1 MAMVLTGGDALRRR
15 GNGAQLATRVDDWRT
30 LAGGLGLAGADV
42 IELDLDHLTDASAA
56 RLASLVGGESPA
68 PQAGRRIED
77 AFDAI
82 VDHAGRWSAAPDFKQ
97 QSALHDAIGKLYRTQ
112 MTTWAKRLR
121 LPDAAGLK
129 KDLAGSLQGGARQVV
144 AMLPPRLKTDTR
156 WVAAGAVAGALGCVT
171 AAALLSP
178 VAIAA
183 LPLWSALGAAVTA
196 VVRATVSGQTVGD
209 DLSAP
214 DSAGRTD
221 AVRAAALLALLLELQ
236 GRDEAAISRILDK
249 VLDEPAD
256 IELELP
262 QVIGQYLDGLRHRLD
277 LALAG
282 AGGGSSS

>member
-1 MAMVLTGGDALRRR
+1 
-15 GNGAQLATRVDDWRT
+15 
-30 LAGGLGLAGADV
+30 
-42 IELDLDHLTDASAA
+42 
-56 RLASLVGGESPA
+56 
-68 PQAGRRIED
+68 
-77 AFDAI
+77 
-82 VDHAGRWSAAPDFKQ
+82 
-97 QSALHDAIGKLYRTQ
+97 

-129 KDLAGSLQGGARQVV
+129 KNLAGSLQGGARQVV

-196 VVRATVSGQTVGD
+196 VVRATVSGPTAGD
-209 DLSAP
+209 ELAAP

-256 IELELP
+256 TELELP

-282 AGGGSSS
+282 GSSS